1 MKLFLSL
8 LLFASGA
15 LLCGAEKPA
24 PAPVPAPAKKE
35 EPWKV
40 SVIRRGEKAVFMIGE
55 TASFVFT
62 LTGPDGKPG
71 SNRQMKIEFW
81 LDGKHHVRYG
91 KTDATGRIQAN
102 IRPET
107 PCLVRCRGE
116 YDADAFAVEAAT
128 FSNLPRAGRE
138 YRRSLKYNPPVIVY

>member
-1 MKLFLSL
+1 MKILSAL
-8 LLFASGA
+8 LLFVFGAA
-15 LLCGAEKPA
+15 LLRGAEKPVAA
-24 PAPVPAPAKKE
+24 PPAKKE
-35 EPWKV
+35 GPWKV
-40 SVIRRGEKAVFMIGE
+40 TVRRRGEKAVFMIGE
-55 TASFVFT
+55 TASFIFT

-71 SNRQMKIEFW
+71 ANRQMKIEFW

-102 IRPET
+102 IAPET

-128 FSNLPRAGRE
+128 ISNLPRAGRE
-138 YRRSLKYNPPVIVY
+138 YRRHLKYKPPVIVY